1 MRKSTDVCD
10 KYILHKWDFMT
21 LCKFLGYVHIIR
33 TADMIAL
40 LQERS

>member
-1 MRKSTDVCD
+1 MSVINIYC
-10 KYILHKWDFMT
+10 INGMT

-40 LQERS
+40 LQKRS